1 MMMSCYKASQLISQ
15 AHERPLLFK
24 ERAAL
29 RVHTLICS
37 ACRNFQK
44 NSRTLSTAMTEF
56 TKQP

>member
-1 MMMSCYKASQLISQ
+1 MLSCYKATVLISLS
-15 AHERPLLFK
+15 HERQLLFK

-29 RVHTLICS
+29 RVHTLLCS

-44 NSRTLSTAMTEF
+44 NSRTLSKVMGEF

>member
-1 MMMSCYKASQLISQ
+1 MMSCFKATALISLS
-15 AHERPLLFK
+15 HERPLVFK

-29 RVHTLICS
+29 RVHTLLCS

-44 NSRTLSTAMTEF
+44 NSWTLSKAMGEF